1 MKRASIYMMIGSPF
15 AIAGVIYLTE
25 YGWFANMPV
34 AIPLLVTL
42 LAFASLFLSFAFFYM
57 HSSRR
62 KKAMI
67 VLGVIGL
74 LITMLGYIFKLQHWP
89 GANVQT
95 IVGVLIICFSYSPLR
110 FYEKYLRW
118 KGLSLSHRDALYLS
132 ISELLGSVFFFL
144 GILFKFMHWPYANFM
159 MTSGALVLGA
169 SVLGWNRKFKQEV
182 VQRKQMQDDLHSAND
197 LLAEKNKEI
206 TDSINYAKKIQ
217 DAYLPPMRVFEHY
230 FQEGFILFQ
239 PKDIVSGDFY
249 WFFKEGFAE
258 NKASDWVY
266 LAVADCTGHGVP
278 GAIMSVICCNALN
291 DVAVTRAIQ
300 SPEKILDETR
310 QLVVRTLKS
319 ENGSGRQDGMDISLC
334 RFNYK
339 SGELQFAGAHNPA
352 IVVKAGG
359 AEVIELGADKQPIGF
374 FERAFPFTL
383 REYQLQ
389 KGDTLYLFTDGY
401 ADQFGGPKG
410 KKLKFANLQKLLQS
424 MHNIPMQQQK
434 QQLTDAFENWRGNLE
449 QIDDVCVIG
458 VRL

>member
-1 MKRASIYMMIGSPF
+1 MSSGLLLLVLFLLMATQGIFADWPTWIVIVCFMLAVALTFTGSALFFVHPVHRKMAVKVYAFIGFALATTGYLLKVFHLPGASIG
-15 AIAGVIYLTE
+15 AII
-25 YGWFANMPV
+25 
-34 AIPLLVTL
+34 
-42 LAFASLFLSFAFFYM
+42 
-57 HSSRR
+57 
-62 KKAMI
+62 
-67 VLGVIGL
+67 
-74 LITMLGYIFKLQHWP
+74 
-89 GANVQT
+89 
-95 IVGVLIICFSYSPLR
+95 GVLVICFSYAPLL
-110 FYEKYLRW
+110 FLEKYTKW
-118 KGLSLSHRDALYLS
+118 KELSLSPRESLVLS
-132 ISELLGSVFFFL
+132 LSDLLGSIFFFL
-144 GILFKFMHWPYANFM
+144 GLLFKFMHWPGANFAM
-159 MTSGALVLGA
+159 MIGVSVLLL
-169 SVLGWNRKFKQEV
+169 SLLGWNRKFKQEV
-182 VQRKQMQDDLHSAND
+182 VQRKKMQDGLSHAHE
-197 LLAEKNKEI
+197 LLSEKNKEI

-291 DVAVTRAIQ
+291 DVAVTRGIQ

-339 SGELQFAGAHNPA
+339 SGEVQFAGAHNPA

-383 REYQLQ
+383 KEYQLQ

-434 QQLTDAFENWRGNLE
+434 QQLTDAFETWRGELE
-449 QIDDVCVIG
+449 QVDDICVIG